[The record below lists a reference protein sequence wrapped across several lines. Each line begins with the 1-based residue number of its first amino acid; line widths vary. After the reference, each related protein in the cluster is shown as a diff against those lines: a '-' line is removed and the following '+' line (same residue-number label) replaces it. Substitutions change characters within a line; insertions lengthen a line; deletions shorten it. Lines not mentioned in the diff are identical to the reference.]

1 MTEAQS
7 KKIQKLR
14 EIYQIKPDSYQYF
27 FVLLGV
33 GYGLS
38 VKEVEDFLFFDES
51 ENMIQKDVRRICQF
65 FELPVPKNTKSPEL
79 ELKENVR
86 KIAAAAERETR
97 YRRLFEDM
105 GVTLEEVEQGDVCL
119 EKQVP
124 EGNKELPPSN
134 KMVIREVA
142 EEAGNAAVGHY
153 PTVCQLILNDNRFQ
167 AAQLEQLNKAV
178 QLHMPEKEILQF
190 ANPEKSSVQMQKYI
204 DFWLLINGKKKTKKK
219 NWFHRKEMRRHE

>member
-65 FELPVPKNTKSPEL
+65 FELPVPKNTKSPER

-86 KIAAAAERETR
+86 KIAAAAEREAR

-105 GVTLEEVEQGDVCL
+105 GVTLEEVEQGNVGL
-119 EKQVP
+119 KKEVSG
-124 EGNKELPPSN
+124 ETEELPPSD
-134 KMVIREVA
+134 KMVIRGLSEKTV
-142 EEAGNAAVGHY
+142 GTAVGHY
-153 PTVCQLILNDNRFQ
+153 PVVCQMILNDNRFQ

-178 QLHMPEKEILQF
+178 QLHMPEKEILRF
-190 ANPEKSSVQMQKYI
+190 ADPEKSSIQMQKYI
-204 DFWLLINGKKKTKKK
+204 DFWLLVNGEKEKKKR
-219 NWFHRKEMRRHE
+219 NWFHRKEMRRYE